1 MEVSLEPTAV
11 GRALH
16 QPAPPAVP
24 HTRTRTEVSG
34 RERTAAVPA
43 RRLRTALFLVCILA
57 VASATRLWNLN
68 AVGFNSDEAVYAGQ
82 GASLAGNPHYTPYFP
97 VFRAHPMLVQTLLSF
112 IFREGEHDLAGRV
125 LIAAFGIATVG
136 VVFLLGREIY
146 SSTVGLVAAAILA
159 VMPYHV
165 VVTRQVLLD
174 GPMVFFSTLTLWC
187 VVRFAKTQRL
197 VWMVTAGAALG
208 LTMLAKESSI
218 VLAGAVYAFLAL
230 TPSVKRPI
238 IATLMGCVMIV
249 AVFAVH
255 PVSQA
260 LAGHTSTAK
269 AYLVWQLVRRPNH
282 SYTFYAEV
290 VPPAVGILVVMA
302 AFLAVWKAR
311 KGPAWREVLLASW
324 AIVPAVAFTVWP
336 VKGFQYLLPGAPA
349 VAILA
354 ARGILTSDRTAR
366 LIARA
371 LPGRLRSTNSARGAM
386 VLGVLATLVFTLL
399 PSIGPHQGATG
410 LAGSGGIAGGREAG
424 YWIRENTPGGAV
436 FMTLG
441 PSMANLVG
449 FYGHRQAYGLSVS
462 PNPLKRNP
470 SYVPLDNPDASLRQ
484 GDLQYIVWDVYSA
497 DRSTYFSERLLQLAR
512 RYNGRLVHTETA
524 VRDGREA
531 PVVQIY
537 EVRP

>member
-1 MEVSLEPTAV
+1 MSTGFQPTAV
-11 GRALH
+11 GQAELA
-16 QPAPPAVP
+16 PAPPAVP
-24 HTRTRTEVSG
+24 ARTSPSSAPSRG
-34 RERTAAVPA
+34 RRAHSRSRTAVLLLTVLGAACAV
-43 RRLRTALFLVCILA
+43 RLV
-57 VASATRLWNLN
+57 NLN
-68 AVGFNSDEAVYAGQ
+68 QVGFNSDEAVYAGQ
-82 GASLAGNPHYTPYFP
+82 GASLAGNAHYTPYFP

-112 IFREGEHDLAGRV
+112 IFREGEHDVAGRV
-125 LIAAFGIATVG
+125 LIAGFGVATVA
-136 VVFLLGREIY
+136 VVFFLGREVY
-146 SSTVGLVAAAILA
+146 SEGVGLVAAAILA
-159 VMPYHV
+159 LMPYHV

-187 VVRFAKTQRL
+187 VVKFAKTQRL
-197 VWMVTAGAALG
+197 VWMLTAGAALG
-208 LTMLAKESSI
+208 VTMLAKESSI

-230 TPSVKRPI
+230 TPGVKRPI
-238 IATLMGCVMIV
+238 IGTLMGCVMIV

-255 PVSQA
+255 PVTQA
-260 LAGHTSTAK
+260 LSGHTSTAK

-282 SYTFYAEV
+282 PYTFYLEA
-290 VPPAVGILVVMA
+290 VPAAMGFLVVAA

-324 AIVPAVAFTVWP
+324 AVVPAIAFTVWP

-354 ARGILTSDRTAR
+354 AHGLLGSRRTAAR
-366 LIARA
+366 LGQA
-371 LPGRLRSTNSARGAM
+371 LPPRWRGGTAARGVM
-386 VLGVLATLVFTLL
+386 VAAVLASLLYSLL

-424 YWIRENTPGGAV
+424 LWIRENTPEGAV
-436 FMTLG
+436 LMTLG

-449 FYGHRQAYGLSVS
+449 FYGHREAYGLSVS

-470 SYVPLDNPDASLRQ
+470 SYVPIENPDASLRH

-497 DRSTYFSERLLQLAR
+497 DRSTYFSQRLLQLAR
-512 RYNGRLVHTETA
+512 RYHGREVHVETA
-524 VRDGREA
+524 VKDGREA
-531 PVVQIY
+531 RVVVVY